1 MNFNQI
7 ETPALILDKNILCHN
22 INRMHRHLNNFQIK
36 FRVHGK
42 TAKCM
47 EIIKL
52 INTQGITVSNL
63 DEAEYYFNH
72 GINDILYAVGI
83 APVKFNHVFDLIRR
97 GANLS
102 LLVDNTAVVEML
114 SEKSNQTNI
123 PVLVY
128 IEIDCDHKRGG
139 IDPED
144 QDFIELGRMIDQK
157 KNLKL
162 QGVLTHAGKSY
173 QAESIQEIKLIAKQE
188 RDCGLNAA
196 KILRAQGLNCP
207 QISIG
212 STPTVLFNQNFQGI
226 SEVRAGVYMFN
237 DLTMMNLGVCKS
249 DEIALSVLG
258 SVIGHQLNRN
268 QIITDTGWMSLSSD
282 RGLVRPG
289 IPLNF
294 GVVANLNGTIYPD
307 LIVSSVN
314 QEHGIISSKS
324 SEKIDFNN
332 FPVGKLIRIFPN
344 HACAT
349 AARFKRYYLWEDKQE
364 ITGFWEK
371 I

>member
-1 MNFNQI
+1 MNFEQI

-22 INRMHRHLNNFQIK
+22 INKMQRHLNNFQIK

-63 DEAEYYFNH
+63 HEAEYYFSH
-72 GINDILYAVGI
+72 GIKDILYAVGI
-83 APVKFNHVFDLIRR
+83 APGKFDHVFDLIRR
-97 GANLS
+97 GADLS
-102 LLVDNTAVVEML
+102 VIVDNTAAAEML
-114 SEKSNQTNI
+114 SEKSNQKNI
-123 PVLVY
+123 PILVY
-128 IEIDCDHKRGG
+128 IEIDCDQRRGG

-144 QDFIELGRMIDQK
+144 PEFISLGLMINQN

-173 QAESIQEIKLIAKQE
+173 QAKSIQEIKLIAKQE
-188 RDCGLNAA
+188 RDCAVNAA
-196 KILRAQGLNCP
+196 KILRNQGLNCP

-226 SEVRAGVYMFN
+226 SEVRAGVYIFN
-237 DLTMMNLGVCKS
+237 DLTMLNLGVCTP
-249 DEIALSVLG
+249 DEMALSVLG
-258 SVIGHQLNRN
+258 SVIGHQVNRN

-282 RGLVRPG
+282 RGIVHPE

-294 GVVANLNGTIYPD
+294 GLVTDIDGNIYSD

-314 QEHGIISSKS
+314 QEHGIISSKNS
-324 SEKIDFNN
+324 VKIDFNN
-332 FPVGKLIRIFPN
+332 FPMGKLIRIFPN

-349 AARFKRYYLWEDKQE
+349 AARFRRYYLWEDKKE